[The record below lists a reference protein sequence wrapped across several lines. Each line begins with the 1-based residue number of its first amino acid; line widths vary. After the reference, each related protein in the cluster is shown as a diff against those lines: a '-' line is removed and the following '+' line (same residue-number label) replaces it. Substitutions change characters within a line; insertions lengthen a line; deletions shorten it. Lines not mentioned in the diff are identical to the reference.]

1 MCAFESSNKPEEM
14 NNEWTQDCADVS
26 AAVFH
31 VFAQGHRPFTITST
45 SCANFT
51 SAYIKLPS
59 ALAANVFT
67 LSVKGWCHLI
77 VFWFFFIIQFFS
89 TIYRIFLS
97 SYLFPLIHIISDLQH
112 HLSSLFF
119 ILPCSP
125 SGPLIGP
132 HSTLKFLEISLSS
145 RLVVVVCCLFGCCF
159 CQQLRWVAET
169 LLIVALFQVVNKPKC
184 QPLSVMCKDIF

>member
-77 VFWFFFIIQFFS
+77 VFLFFFHH
-89 TIYRIFLS
+89 TVFL
-97 SYLFPLIHIISDLQH
+97 YHIS
-112 HLSSLFF
+112 HLSLILFISTYSYHLWPPASSL
-119 ILPCSP
+119 
-125 SGPLIGP
+125 
-132 HSTLKFLEISLSS
+132 
-145 RLVVVVCCLFGCCF
+145 
-159 CQQLRWVAET
+159 
-169 LLIVALFQVVNKPKC
+169 
-184 QPLSVMCKDIF
+184 LSVFHSPLFSIGSSNWAALYFEVLRNLSV